1 MAIFNSYVSLP
12 EGTSMQPPDI
22 IHQLMKQLESQFRPS
37 LPTKRT
43 GQAAGLARAPL
54 AATTARC
61 FLPCGTQ
68 FLWLIHVNMPSVSL
82 EYVIYTIYT
91 YTNVHTH
98 IYIYIIVYIYMFV
111 YTYLLCS
118 VLYLFI
124 GFYRDVP

>member
-98 IYIYIIVYIYMFV
+98 IYIIVYIYIYVCIYIFTV
-111 YTYLLCS
+111 FRS
-118 VLYLFI
+118 IFI
-124 GFYRDVP
+124 YRIL

>member
-82 EYVIYTIYT
+82 EYVIYI
-91 YTNVHTH
+91 
-98 IYIYIIVYIYMFV
+98 
-111 YTYLLCS
+111 
-118 VLYLFI
+118 
-124 GFYRDVP
+124 